1 MNRLLA
7 KASLAAVVLLAGC
20 ATNTTP
26 LTPQEEAFEADRH
39 ACTQSANSMVGPEGN
54 WNQDLQWS
62 SYFEWCMENKGYTKE
77 QLKKIW
83 Y

>member
-7 KASLAAVVLLAGC
+7 KASLAAVILLAGC
-20 ATNTTP
+20 AANTP
-26 LTPQEEAFEADRH
+26 LTPQEEAFQTDRQS
-39 ACTQSANSMVGPEGN
+39 CTQSANSMIGPEGN
-54 WNQDLQWS
+54 WNQDMQWS
-62 SYFEWCMENKGYTKE
+62 SYFEWCMENKGYTKD